1 MSRFTLP
8 RVQSIAIWT
17 GAAVTWGAALT
28 AHILEPARDEPTPL
42 QSPVIDQLAASVDS
56 VMPAVPSSGLVI
68 IRHEK
73 PEIPAPRTV
82 YVQQPSATPAQT
94 AQASAAPQP
103 KSSGS

>member
-17 GAAVTWGAALT
+17 GAAVTWGAAIT
-28 AHILEPARDEPTPL
+28 AHILEPARAEPTPV
-42 QSPVIDQLAASVDS
+42 QSPVNEQLVASVDP

-73 PEIPAPRTV
+73 PETPAPRTI